1 MGIVNGLEK
10 CTVTNPFRQIIDFL
24 HRRDRFLDFAFES
37 TVENTSLVTPV
48 WASAAHSKV
57 QLGRLPPQIESDD
70 RIGPWREAGVGRV
83 DPGFAG
89 VVAGPVAADADR
101 LADGLKGAEL
111 IVVRDSAS
119 SCVTRDERRG
129 RDVQLQRSSR
139 LVVDQDEGRLG
150 LRRSIAASGME
161 GEDVPYLRRGKAGR

>member
-24 HRRDRFLDFAFES
+24 HRRDRLLDFAFES

-70 RIGPWREAGVGRV
+70 LATVPVTSDAGLVRSRV
-83 DPGFAG
+83 
-89 VVAGPVAADADR
+89 
-101 LADGLKGAEL
+101 LEIAEH
-111 IVVRDSAS
+111 S
-119 SCVTRDERRG
+119 
-129 RDVQLQRSSR
+129 
-139 LVVDQDEGRLG
+139 
-150 LRRSIAASGME
+150 
-161 GEDVPYLRRGKAGR
+161 ED